1 MPTMPTLGQIK
12 WRVRQFIWRLRAN
25 WRPSLGFAVIV
36 SLVFTAAFVTVLT
49 VDWPLVS
56 GSDAV
61 RKLASFIGG
70 RPTVIDGRPTDG
82 RPTVIRPTVIG
93 GRPTVID
100 GDTVRWQGRAVRLV
114 GIDAP
119 ETGDRA
125 RCQSERA
132 RGDRATARLR
142 ELVASGT
149 VKLELIRCACQPGT
163 EGTSACNFGRSCG
176 VLMIDGR
183 DAGHILIG
191 EGLARPYHCGQF
203 SCPRRGSWC

>member
-1 MPTMPTLGQIK
+1 MPTLVQIN
-12 WRVRQFIWRLRAN
+12 WRMRRFIWRLRT

-36 SLVFTAAFVTVLT
+36 SLAFTAAFVAVLT

-56 GSDAV
+56 GSDAI
-61 RKLASFIGG
+61 RG
-70 RPTVIDGRPTDG
+70 RPTVINV
-82 RPTVIRPTVIG
+82 PTVFGGGPTVIG

-114 GIDAP
+114 GFDTP

-142 ELVASGT
+142 ELVASGE
-149 VKLELIRCACQPGT
+149 VKLELVRCACRPET

-176 VLMIDGR
+176 VLTIDGR
-183 DAGHILIG
+183 DAGNILIG
-191 EGLARPYHCGQF
+191 EGLARPYLCGQF
-203 SCPRRGSWC
+203 SCPPRGSWC